1 MNITNLSFFNS
12 KVSNNPFISTNINHK
27 SNPSFGTVNKNEVDK
42 FVRSVNNKNLYPN
55 LPELNNFQKLGIEYE
70 IDKKDNKIILDEY
83 KTDKKL
89 LEKNNINEKKLLEN
103 VKNVKGILNLRE
115 SELETLPSLEEV
127 GTLVINYTDNL
138 KTLPNLKKAENIRA
152 FNSALE
158 SLPSL
163 EEVGTLDIT
172 KTTNLKSLPKLKKAD
187 FILASESA
195 LETTNALKKVEGILN
210 ISYTNNIKTLPGLI
224 TAGKIVANNSS
235 LESLPAIK
243 NITGDLDLCNCPKF
257 HYINPNLK
265 IGGKLNY

>member
-1 MNITNLSFFNS
+1 MNITNLSFFNN
-12 KVSNNPFISTNINHK
+12 KVSNNYSISTNINHK
-27 SNPSFGTVNKNEVDK
+27 YNPLFGTSNKNEVDK
-42 FVRSVNNKNLYPN
+42 FVRRVNSKNLYPN
-55 LPELNNFQKLGIEYE
+55 LPELNNFRELGIEYE
-70 IDKKDNKIILDEY
+70 IDKKDNKIILDKY

-103 VKNVKGILNLRE
+103 VKNVKGTLNLTE
-115 SELETLPSLEEV
+115 SELESLPSLEEV

-138 KTLPNLKKAENIRA
+138 KTLPNLKKAKNIRA

-163 EEVGTLDIT
+163 EEVKTLDIT
-172 KTTNLKSLPKLKKAD
+172 KNSSLKSLPKLRKAD
-187 FILASESA
+187 FLLASESV
-195 LETTNALKKVEGILN
+195 LESAQALKKVEGILN
-210 ISYTNNIKTLPGLI
+210 ISHTNNIKTLPKLI

-243 NITGDLDLCNCPKF
+243 KVTGDLDLRNCPKL

-265 IGGKLNY
+265 IDGKLNY